1 MAHLPYLGA
10 ANLDDADKDIVKS
23 GMNLHRILAHSPDAA
38 RCFSGLARHLRFDS
52 SLDARLREMAILQTV
67 YMTKSAY
74 AYSHHLQL
82 GRNVGVAD
90 NDVKAIETETAVGDS
105 GLPDLDR
112 AVLRAAREMTDE
124 RELADATFDTLRAHL
139 STAHVID
146 LLMVIALYN
155 SAVRLL
161 GTLELDVEPAFQT
174 ELDAHPFAKE
184 IT

>member
-1 MAHLPYLGA
+1 
-10 ANLDDADKDIVKS
+10 
-23 GMNLHRILAHSPDAA
+23 
-38 RCFSGLARHLRFDS
+38 
-52 SLDARLREMAILQTV
+52 
-67 YMTKSAY
+67 MTKSAY
-74 AYSHHLQL
+74 ACSHHLQL
-82 GRNVGVAD
+82 SRNVSVTD
-90 NDVKAIETETAVGDS
+90 NDVKAIETETAIGESD
-105 GLPDLDR
+105 LPDLDR

-124 RELADATFDTLRAHL
+124 RELADATFDTSRAHL

-184 IT
+184 IA